1 MPCLDC
7 GASMVYEKFYENNK
21 PLSAWKCI
29 LCGECVDD
37 VIIKNRLSH
46 KLKRKRT
53 RAGEGIPVFL
63 TRQFQK
69 EIPKIKSK
77 ILWKGLHIG

>member
-1 MPCLDC
+1 MLCPRC
-7 GASMVYEKFYENNK
+7 GASMVYEKFYGNNE

-29 LCGECVDD
+29 LCGEYVDD

-53 RAGEGIPVFL
+53 RTGEGIPAFL
-63 TRQFQK
+63 TRQLQK
-69 EIPKIKSK
+69 ETPKMKSK
-77 ILWKGLHIG
+77 ILRKGLHIG